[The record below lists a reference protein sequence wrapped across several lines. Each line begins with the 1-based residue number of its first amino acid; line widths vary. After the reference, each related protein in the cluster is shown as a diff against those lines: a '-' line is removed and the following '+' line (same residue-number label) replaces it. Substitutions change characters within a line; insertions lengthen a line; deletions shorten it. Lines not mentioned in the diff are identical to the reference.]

1 MRCSHRAG
9 KIARAPSLACG
20 GSGLLARGGVPP
32 APPCTHATA
41 HRRAN
46 APRRWAPLYRWGR
59 IPLRSIRPPGRS
71 IPSAFESVSVVPAAA
86 SGAGSPEACRARP
99 AAFRNPVQRAAS
111 GPAVAWLA
119 GGPRGREVASPCGP
133 RLRRAWAPA
142 PQYAAWGAQTLQGM
156 RKKCRTAGPAG
167 RPGPLGRASRWPLG
181 GFFARGP
188 IRRHPLPPR
197 LLVVVVGGS
206 GFPPPAAGPAPRDCR
221 GREGFARSR
230 PVVPLGFLP
239 ARFFLSRPL
248 QSRWRASF
256 FPFALAGSCRSCS
269 SCARSVA
276 PFGAPMRC
284 SHRAGKIA
292 RAPFSAW
299 RPAVGGPRRPC
310 GRQWYTEGAEDGENE
325 RRTERPRRE
334 ALPPARGLVP
344 CATSFAIDP

>member
-1 MRCSHRAG
+1 M
-9 KIARAPSLACG
+9 
-20 GSGLLARGGVPP
+20 P
-32 APPCTHATA
+32 A
-41 HRRAN
+41 
-46 APRRWAPLYRWGR
+46 
-59 IPLRSIRPPGRS
+59 
-71 IPSAFESVSVVPAAA
+71 SASR
-86 SGAGSPEACRARP
+86 AGSPEACRARP

-119 GGPRGREVASPCGP
+119 GGPRGREGASPCGP

-156 RKKCRTAGPAG
+156 RKKSALRGSACRPAPVG
-167 RPGPLGRASRWPLG
+167 AARPVAPLG
-181 GFFARGP
+181 GFCARGP

-230 PVVPLGFLP
+230 PVVPSGLLP

-269 SCARSVA
+269 LHGGPPWAGRAALAGGNGIQKVLRM
-276 PFGAPMRC
+276 GRTNGGRRD
-284 SHRAGKIA
+284 RAGK
-292 RAPFSAW
+292 PY
-299 RPAVGGPRRPC
+299 RPPGGWFR
-310 GRQWYTEGAEDGENE
+310 
-325 RRTERPRRE
+325 
-334 ALPPARGLVP
+334 ALPASLLTLKALPHIGQNSQYSRTG
-344 CATSFAIDP
+344 